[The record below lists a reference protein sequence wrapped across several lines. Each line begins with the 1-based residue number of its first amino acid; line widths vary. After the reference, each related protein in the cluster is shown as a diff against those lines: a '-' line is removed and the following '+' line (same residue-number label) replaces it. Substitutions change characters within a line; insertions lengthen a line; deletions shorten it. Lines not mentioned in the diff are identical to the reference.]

1 RDVPHRARASGP
13 AHRGPGSR
21 LGGGA
26 ALPHRL
32 REGQSIRARRPRD
45 RVVGAGGHAA
55 GRAPTRAGRW
65 QGRPGCSR
73 RGLRDPGLARHPGAL
88 RRARDPVLGGRHAGD
103 GDRRRHLRRAR
114 DAAELHVSRRH
125 LPVVVLLRSGS
136 RHAGRDAVRAGRG
149 GDLTRAGHHAGA
161 GSGAALALDGGARGV
176 SQGGPLSLARH
187 RVLALAAIVFVSLVT
202 PRAVWSAERANGY
215 VLDWDSGTGKSYVIP
230 AAEIVGF
237 VGALNAFNR
246 LVIDEDTYGT
256 DGHSIWENL
265 HTAPEF
271 DNDPFH
277 VNQIGHPYQGSIY
290 YGLARSAGLNYW
302 ESLAATLF
310 GSFLWETAG
319 ETTAPSLNDYV
330 TTTLGGSFVG
340 EAAFRM
346 ASLLLEGGGETPGF
360 WRELGAAVLSPGL
373 GFNRLVFGD
382 RFKPVFPS
390 HDPAVYIRL
399 RAGVTLT
406 TSVANAHLS
415 PDVQEQDG
423 SLDFYMTYGLPG

>member
-1 RDVPHRARASGP
+1 M
-13 AHRGPGSR
+13 
-21 LGGGA
+21 
-26 ALPHRL
+26 
-32 REGQSIRARRPRD
+32 
-45 RVVGAGGHAA
+45 
-55 GRAPTRAGRW
+55 
-65 QGRPGCSR
+65 
-73 RGLRDPGLARHPGAL
+73 
-88 RRARDPVLGGRHAGD
+88 
-103 GDRRRHLRRAR
+103 
-114 DAAELHVSRRH
+114 
-125 LPVVVLLRSGS
+125 
-136 RHAGRDAVRAGRG
+136 
-149 GDLTRAGHHAGA
+149 
-161 GSGAALALDGGARGV
+161 
-176 SQGGPLSLARH
+176 
-187 RVLALAAIVFVSLVT
+187 SLVT

-346 ASLLLEGGGETPGF
+346 ASLLL
-360 WRELGAAVLSPGL
+360 
-373 GFNRLVFGD
+373 
-382 RFKPVFPS
+382 
-390 HDPAVYIRL
+390 
-399 RAGVTLT
+399 
-406 TSVANAHLS
+406 
-415 PDVQEQDG
+415 
-423 SLDFYMTYGLPG
+423 